1 MQTALSLIMRD
12 YLIRFQQTAI
22 KETGRRP
29 LTYLR
34 EPMDEKLVLP
44 GCQRPGYAFWQP
56 CPGRTG
62 LCRLAQRPSSF
73 TQALWNTCPCASF
86 WRFVF
91 ICPWRI

>member
-44 GCQRPGYAFWQP
+44 GCQRPG
-56 CPGRTG
+56 
-62 LCRLAQRPSSF
+62 LAQRPSSF